1 MAILNE
7 PMTYLAFGV
16 VRFLQFILALT
27 VCGLYGVDV
36 TSARNAHESTDG
48 RWAYAIVVGTFSA
61 ITALI
66 YLIPVTMKKMSILFV
81 WDVLLL
87 FFWIVLFGIFGKL
100 FIKED
105 AEGNKAIQRMKNAVW
120 VDLINMLLWLA
131 SSIAVG
137 IYWFKHRHNRSQFTG
152 RATI

>member
-16 VRFLQFILALT
+16 VRFVLFVLALT
-27 VCGLYGVDV
+27 WLAV
-36 TSARNAHESTDG
+36 SM
-48 RWAYAIVVGTFSA
+48 AYAIVVGTFSA

-81 WDVLLL
+81 WDTLLL

-105 AEGNKAIQRMKNAVW
+105 AEGNKDIQRMKNAVW
-120 VDLINMLLWLA
+120 VDLVNMLLWLV
-131 SSIAVG
+131 SSVAVG

-152 RATI
+152 RAVV